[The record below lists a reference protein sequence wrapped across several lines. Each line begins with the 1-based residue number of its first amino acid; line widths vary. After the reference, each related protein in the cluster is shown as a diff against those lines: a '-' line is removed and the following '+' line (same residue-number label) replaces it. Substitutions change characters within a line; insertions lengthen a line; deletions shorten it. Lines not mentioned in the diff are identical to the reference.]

1 MVVAGLTGG
10 IATGKSTV
18 AAMLASAGAKVVDAD
33 RIARDAVRPG
43 TEAHAEVVAR
53 FGAGILRPDGAIDRP
68 RLAAVV
74 FADPAEKR
82 ALEGIVHPRVRRE
95 IAEQLQRLREAD
107 PGRVAVVDVPLLFET
122 GMDRGLRPT
131 IVVYAPEDV
140 QLRRLIA
147 RDGLAEAD
155 ALRRIR
161 TQMPIEAKRARADIV
176 IDNSGPLEKTRRQ
189 ALEVYGKL
197 AQGGFE
203 GSRGQGVE

>member
-1 MVVAGLTGG
+1 
-10 IATGKSTV
+10 
-18 AAMLASAGAKVVDAD
+18 
-33 RIARDAVRPG
+33 VRPG

-53 FGAGILRPDGAIDRP
+53 FGSGILRPDGAIDRP

-74 FADPAEKR
+74 FADPAEQR
-82 ALEGIVHPRVRRE
+82 ALERIVHPRVRCE
-95 IAEQLQRLREAD
+95 ITEQLRRLRQSD
-107 PGRVAVVDVPLLFET
+107 PGCIAIVDVPLLFET

-155 ALRRIR
+155 AQRRIR
-161 TQMPIEAKRARADIV
+161 AQMPIEAKRARADIV
-176 IDNSGPLEKTRRQ
+176 IDNSGTLEETRRQ
-189 ALEVYGKL
+189 ALEMYEKL
-197 AQGGFE
+197 MQRGVE